1 MKINLILLGKTTEK
15 SIADLSLFYQ
25 NKLKHYVNFELTVIE
40 NSSIRFENPDLVK
53 EAEAKLMLKKILP
66 SDWVV
71 LLDENGKTYSSVPFA
86 NQLQTWMNMGRKQI
100 CFVVGGAFGFHTS
113 VYERADAKLSLSS
126 MTFSHQL
133 VRPVFLEQLYRAFTI
148 LKNEP
153 YHHQ

>member
-1 MKINLILLGKTTEK
+1 MKINLLLLGKTTEK

-25 NKLKHYVNFELTVIE
+25 SKLKHYTNFEITIID

-53 EAEAKLMLKKILP
+53 EAEAKLIIKKIAP

-71 LLDENGKTYSSVPFA
+71 LLDENGKTFSSVGFA

-100 CFVVGGAFGFHTS
+100 CLIVGGAFGFHTS
-113 VYERADAKLSLSS
+113 VYERADAKLSLST

>member
-25 NKLKHYVNFELTVIE
+25 NKLKYYTNFEITIID
-40 NSSIRFENPDLVK
+40 NSSIRFEIPDLVK
-53 EAEAKLMLKKILP
+53 EAEAKLIMKKIAP
-66 SDWVV
+66 SDWIV
-71 LLDENGKTYSSVPFA
+71 LLDENGKTFSSVGFA

-100 CFVVGGAFGFHTS
+100 CIIVGGAFGFHAS
-113 VYERADAKLSLSS
+113 VYERADAKLSLST